1 LITLLTI
8 FTILILSG
16 ICSCSETALYSIS
29 LAKVQKKAESGSRSA
44 KALLKIKNKM
54 DKYIGTI
61 VFANNAI
68 NIFGASLLTG
78 IVIHEFG
85 QNWVNFFTAIL
96 TFLII
101 IFSEII
107 PKNFG
112 EKKSST
118 IAPIVAYPVIVL
130 TLILTPVLYLV
141 DKIVKY
147 FMSII
152 ERKFFNNEEEDIVDE
167 AEILATVDISL
178 QDGAVDQTD
187 RNQIKGI
194 LHLDDIIVNQIMTPA
209 SQFSSINENK
219 SIAEIIDFLCDSQHS
234 RILVTND
241 QNEYVGYIHN
251 KSTIVLHIKGN
262 NLKVKDIL
270 LPIISVQKTEIVD
283 DVLEK
288 LQVINTVHGNSFQQ
302 YISVVHDDL
311 NSVVGVIT
319 LEDIHEE
326 VFGQILD
333 ETDKH
338 IDLRMLAK
346 ETLKKETSEKEIKE
360 NEIIDDQISTTN
372 QEIINNNII
381 IEDNENT
388 IDDPQIK

>member
-1 LITLLTI
+1 
-8 FTILILSG
+8 
-16 ICSCSETALYSIS
+16 
-29 LAKVQKKAESGSRSA
+29 
-44 KALLKIKNKM
+44 
-54 DKYIGTI
+54 
-61 VFANNAI
+61 
-68 NIFGASLLTG
+68 
-78 IVIHEFG
+78 
-85 QNWVNFFTAIL
+85 
-96 TFLII
+96 
-101 IFSEII
+101 
-107 PKNFG
+107 
-112 EKKSST
+112 
-118 IAPIVAYPVIVL
+118 
-130 TLILTPVLYLV
+130 
-141 DKIVKY
+141 
-147 FMSII
+147 MSII

-219 SIAEIIDFLCDSQHS
+219 SISEIIEFLCDSQHS

-251 KSTIVLHIKGN
+251 KSTIVLYIKGN

-311 NSVVGVIT
+311 NSIVGVIT

-346 ETLKKETSEKEIKE
+346 ETLKKETSEKEIKDDE
-360 NEIIDDQISTTN
+360 IKDNEIIDDQTSTTN

-381 IEDNENT
+381 IEDNEIT